1 MSIRKSIL
9 GGALLALAAVSQLS
23 AQANKAE
30 IYGGYVYANVNPIA
44 PLPKQSSHGWV
55 GSMTGYAT
63 SWFGFGGEISAVF
76 GDVGQEVSGG
86 KPVHAKQYS
95 YLFGPQFRF
104 VDTSKV
110 QTGFKLLLGGAF
122 AQARLASGTSASQ
135 QTALATAGYTN
146 FDQTKFAALFAVP
159 VDVSVS
165 KLIAIRVEPG
175 LYMTDFNATKQSNFR
190 LSVGPVF
197 RFGSR

>member
-23 AQANKAE
+23 AQANKTE

-44 PLPKQSSHGWV
+44 PLPKQAASGWV
-55 GSMTGYAT
+55 GSVTGYAT

-76 GDVGQEVSGG
+76 GDVGKEVSGG
-86 KPVHAKQYS
+86 LPVHAKQYS

-104 VDTSKV
+104 VDTAKV
-110 QTGFKLLLGGAF
+110 QTGFKLLLGGSF
-122 AQARLASGTSASQ
+122 AQARMASGTSPAQ
-135 QTALATAGYTN
+135 QNALAAAGYTN

-190 LSVGPVF
+190 LSIGPVF
-197 RFGSR
+197 RFGGK

>member
-1 MSIRKSIL
+1 MSIRNSIL

-23 AQANKAE
+23 AQNNKAE
-30 IYGGYVYANVNPIA
+30 IYGGYVYTRVNPIA
-44 PLPKQSSHGWV
+44 PLPKQGANGWV

-76 GDVGQEVSGG
+76 GDVGQEVNAV
-86 KPVHAKQYS
+86 PVHAKQYS

-104 VDTSKV
+104 VDGQRV
-110 QTGFKLLLGGAF
+110 QTSVKVLLGGAF
-122 AQARLASGTSASQ
+122 AQARLASG
-135 QTALATAGYTN
+135 ATATQMQTLAAAGYSS

-175 LYMTDFNATKQSNFR
+175 LYLTDFNATKQGNFR

-197 RFGSR
+197 RFGGK

>member
-1 MSIRKSIL
+1 MSIRKTIL
-9 GGALLALAAVSQLS
+9 GGALLAMAVVSQVS
-23 AQANKAE
+23 AQENRAE
-30 IYGGYVYANVNPIA
+30 IYGGYVYTNVNPIA
-44 PLPKQSSHGWV
+44 PLPKQAASGWV
-55 GSMTGYAT
+55 GSITGYAT

-76 GDVGQEVSGG
+76 GDVAKEVNGG
-86 KPVHAKQYS
+86 LPIHQHQYS

-104 VDTSKV
+104 VDTAKV

-122 AQARLASGTSASQ
+122 AQARLASGTTPAQ
-135 QTALATAGYTN
+135 QNALASAGYTN

-175 LYMTDFNATKQSNFR
+175 LYMTDFNATKQANFR

-197 RFGSR
+197 RLGGK

>member
-1 MSIRKSIL
+1 MSIRKTML
-9 GGALLALAAVSQLS
+9 GAALLALAAASQLA
-23 AQANKAE
+23 AQNNKAE
-30 IYGGYVYANVNPIA
+30 IYGGYVYAKVDPLA
-44 PLPKQSSHGWV
+44 PLPKQTANGWV

-63 SWFGFGGEISAVF
+63 SWFGFGGEISAMF
-76 GDVGQEVSGG
+76 GDVGKEVSGG
-86 KPVHAKQYS
+86 LPVHQHQYS

-104 VDTSKV
+104 VDSARV
-110 QTGFKLLLGGAF
+110 QTGVKILLGGAF
-122 AQARLASGTSASQ
+122 AQARLASGTTAAQ
-135 QTALATAGYTN
+135 QNALAAAGYTK

-197 RFGSR
+197 RFGGK

>member
-1 MSIRKSIL
+1 MSIRNSIL

-30 IYGGYVYANVNPIA
+30 IYGGYVYAKVNPLS
-44 PLPKQSSHGWV
+44 PLPKQTANGWV
-55 GSMTGYAT
+55 GSITGYAT
-63 SWFGFGGEISAVF
+63 SWFGFGGEVSAVF
-76 GDVGQEVSGG
+76 GDVGQEVGGG
-86 KPVHAKQYS
+86 KPIHAKQYS

-104 VDTSKV
+104 VDTAKV
-110 QTGFKLLLGGAF
+110 QTGFKFLLGGSF
-122 AQARLASGTSASQ
+122 AQARMASGTSPAQ
-135 QTALATAGYTN
+135 QTALAAAGYTN
-146 FDQTKFAALFAVP
+146 FDQTKFAALFALP

-165 KLIAIRVEPG
+165 KLIAIRIEPG

-197 RFGSR
+197 RFGSK

>member
-1 MSIRKSIL
+1 MSIRKTIL

-30 IYGGYVYANVNPIA
+30 IYGGYVYAKVNPIA
-44 PLPKQSSHGWV
+44 PLPKQTANGWV
-55 GSMTGYAT
+55 GSVTGYAT

-76 GDVGQEVSGG
+76 GDVGQEVGGG
-86 KPVHAKQYS
+86 KPIHAKQYS

-104 VDTSKV
+104 VDTAKV
-110 QTGFKLLLGGAF
+110 QTGFKFLLGGAF
-122 AQARLASGTSASQ
+122 AQARMASGTSATQ
-135 QTALATAGYTN
+135 QTALAAAGYTN

-197 RFGSR
+197 RFGGK